1 MTLTERQREYL
12 ESKNLFAILA
22 TINPD
27 GTAQQTVMWY
37 ELHGDT
43 IVMNTKAGRVKSHNL
58 ERDQRVSIC
67 VPNGD
72 RYITIT
78 GTAELDPNPEV
89 GHAGIRRLAERYSEE
104 TDPIKREVDVA
115 QQMETFLRQARV
127 QITVP
132 IEHVIEWGF

>member
-1 MTLTERQREYL
+1 MVLTERQREFL
-12 ESKNLFAILA
+12 ETKNLFAILA

-37 ELHGDT
+37 ELRDDI
-43 IVMNTKAGRVKSHNL
+43 IVMNTRAGRVKSQNL

-67 VPNGD
+67 VPDGD
-72 RYITIT
+72 RYITVT
-78 GTAELDPNPEV
+78 GTAEVDPDPAV

-104 TDPIKREVDVA
+104 TDPAKREADLEE
-115 QQMETFLRQARV
+115 QMERFMRQARV

-132 IEHVIEWGF
+132 IERVIEWGF